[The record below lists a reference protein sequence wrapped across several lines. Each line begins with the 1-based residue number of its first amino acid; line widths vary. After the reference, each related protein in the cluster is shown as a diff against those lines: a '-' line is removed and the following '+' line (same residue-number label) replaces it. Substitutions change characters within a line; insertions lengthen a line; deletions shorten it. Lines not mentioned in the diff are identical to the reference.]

1 MPSAA
6 KPCTSTTA
14 GLLASLAAA
23 GAGTLL
29 AAASVLMSCTVPFSL
44 GTLSLGTQ
52 KVITVPAPST
62 STVCCRS
69 PAILTRKC
77 SSGFCAATRFTIVLG
92 LASSNN
98 RKIER
103 QRYRGTIF
111 VRENT
116 EKSLGS
122 WQNAALCVVH
132 VPVAMLLYRLAAGC
146 LRRST

>member
-1 MPSAA
+1 
-6 KPCTSTTA
+6 
-14 GLLASLAAA
+14 
-23 GAGTLL
+23 
-29 AAASVLMSCTVPFSL
+29 MSCTVPFSL

-77 SSGFCAATRFTIVLG
+77 SSGFCAATRFTIVVLD

-98 RKIER
+98 RKIVRE
-103 QRYRGTIF
+103 GTLPGRNLF

-122 WQNAALCVVH
+122 WQNAALWCSMY
-132 VPVAMLLYRLAAGC
+132 VPVAMLLYRLG
-146 LRRST
+146 